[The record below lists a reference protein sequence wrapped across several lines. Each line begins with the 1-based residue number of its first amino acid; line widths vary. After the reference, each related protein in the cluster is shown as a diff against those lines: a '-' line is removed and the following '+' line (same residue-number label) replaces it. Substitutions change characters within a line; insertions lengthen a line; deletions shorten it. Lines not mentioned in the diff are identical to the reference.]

1 MKNLDSGQ
9 TGSQYMMDNFGTE
22 IGYNSIGELAR
33 FINQTLAPDGV
44 TPIIVANVLSAEY
57 FRVLLLEFEP
67 S

>member
-1 MKNLDSGQ
+1 
-9 TGSQYMMDNFGTE
+9 MMDDFGTE
-22 IGYNSIGELAR
+22 IGYNSIGELAK